1 MGQYTRDDSELLLG
15 MASGGTDASDKGT
28 SKDVQDLNDIVN
40 RNSLVKPVW
49 VVTQTKKKKTIT
61 HRVEGRFGGLRAT
74 GTAPTKKQAKNNA
87 AKNLMARIK
96 AFGVD
101 AFVAACEHDDAEA
114 DKVQQLH
121 TYCSEQ
127 RLAYPD
133 FQERITVTYS
143 VGLASATAH
152 GISKTKAMRE
162 AAGHLLRKLQESE
175 QQGEQHADVRLLETR
190 VMEILR
196 GRPRGLFTQQV
207 ERQYVKKFEEPLPPN
222 WSEML
227 KSVVKVEGEGPEHL
241 VTIVDSRQEE
251 SDLGLAVVQG
261 SDASDGM
268 EEYFDE
274 YFNAS
279 EVVVDE
285 DGDDEVESP
294 SEKAAVDGREDGPGP
309 EGLVTIV
316 EARQDEIDVPLA
328 VLEVSEARDLME
340 EYHERETGGI
350 GNNNTAVGGAMDEG
364 IDDASDA
371 IDAVDV
377 DEAGDDED
385 ALREVAAESTSEKA
399 AEVDEEGDV
408 EDALR
413 VVAVP
418 NEVVTEAQAQELAEE
433 KSKEVDNGAKSQ
445 NEGYVDTTAGEMSEY
460 EHDHGAKS
468 PNEEDVDVH
477 AYELEMAESDDDRQG
492 ISWISSKTGG
502 TVIEADEDRE
512 DDDGLREVESGG
524 AGQKE
529 PEAKDVE
536 LSQGSLSEAAAG
548 DHREGDLRASRNEME
563 MERSRYVENGEN
575 FNFKFEALLQEN
587 FGVGETLEA
596 EVEEF
601 DEISKDVENP
611 EVDPDTVFQSISVGV
626 VLVDNNIPIF
636 DDRVVEFLNDE
647 RIEDGWT
654 EALLQRLRTA
664 MASIESTITLRDPR
678 FPVFSQDPN
687 PNFRRCFPSD
697 AVEIPAA
704 GCIVE
709 RGLPSWFHKLAK
721 VRELVKVVH
730 GSEDEEESDNNDE
743 ELSDMDAAG
752 ENQPGNDA
760 GTTLKNSTYLDLSIS
775 IRR

>member
-15 MASGGTDASDKGT
+15 MAIGGTNASGKGT

-49 VVTQTKKKKTIT
+49 VVTMTKKKKIIT
-61 HRVEGRFGGLRAT
+61 HRVEGSFGGLRAT
-74 GTAPTKKQAKNNA
+74 GTAPTKKEAKNNA
-87 AKNLMARIK
+87 AKTLMARIK
-96 AFGVD
+96 AFGED

-121 TYCSEQ
+121 TYCSEK

-190 VMEILR
+190 VMEFLR

-274 YFNAS
+274 YFDAS
-279 EVVVDE
+279 EVVVDD

-328 VLEVSEARDLME
+328 VLEVSEARDRME

-460 EHDHGAKS
+460 E
-468 PNEEDVDVH
+468 
-477 AYELEMAESDDDRQG
+477 
-492 ISWISSKTGG
+492 
-502 TVIEADEDRE
+502 ADEDRE
-512 DDDGLREVESGG
+512 DHDGLREVESGG

-611 EVDPDTVFQSISVGV
+611 EVDPDTVFQSLAVGV
-626 VLVDNNIPIF
+626 VWVDNNIPIF

-654 EALLQRLRTA
+654 EALFQRLRTA
-664 MASIESTITLRDPR
+664 MASIESTITLRDPQ